1 MSRLTAD
8 TCKRPAFFVFGIY
21 QPPYPCFLL
30 SETRKAGRFFGA
42 TLYPVALRLQ
52 DNADFF
58 GATLYP
64 VQAFLLCIP
73 DHFFGAFIQT
83 PTLIFIIFLGNCPV
97 SAQADRKPGE
107 PVQALRYTTR
117 GDRGRKVCPIRKTG
131 KVINWPGYRIT
142 NRLKIGV

>member
-58 GATLYP
+58 GA
-64 VQAFLLCIP
+64 
-73 DHFFGAFIQT
+73 FIQT
-83 PTLIFIIFLGNCPV
+83 PTLISTIFLGNCPV

-117 GDRGRKVCPIRKTG
+117 GDRGRKVCRIKKTG
-131 KVINWPGYRIT
+131 KVTNWPGYRIT
-142 NRLKIGV
+142 NRLKIGT

>member
-83 PTLIFIIFLGNCPV
+83 PTLVSTIFLGYFIL
-97 SAQADRKPGE
+97 SE
-107 PVQALRYTTR
+107 PITWIQISGMSLVMAAMWLLVRNDDAR
-117 GDRGRKVCPIRKTG
+117 NKSPNSSKRNDFDKTESL
-131 KVINWPGYRIT
+131 N
-142 NRLKIGV
+142 